1 MSAAEAQLRRAGDL
15 IRGLDVKSIK
25 GNHFLVTGG
34 AGCFG
39 MHLGRAL
46 HLLGGRVTL
55 LDKAELLE
63 DCDPAIKFIQGDI
76 RNQDMLMK
84 ACAGVDCVFHIASYG
99 MSGIA
104 MRRDKLVEEVNV
116 GGTSKLLKAC
126 LENNVKRMVYTSTH
140 NVIFNGNPIENGDE
154 SIPYVPLNEHK
165 DSYSRTKCMAEQ
177 LILSSSGKKTKD
189 GSTFRSSSCRAVAIY
204 GRGEQRQFPQVM
216 LALESGVFLATFGSK
231 DILSSR
237 VHIDNLTNA
246 HILAA
251 DALCEHKNH
260 ISAGEAYIITDPK
273 PHNQFVWMSE
283 FVEGLG
289 YSMPKITIPV
299 FVVLTIAFLC
309 EYIHKLLQPLTEVT
323 LFLSRTELYQ
333 VCVTHHYKPDKARK
347 QLGFVAVERNLQDII
362 EYYRVRGH
370 QRKKWEGFLPSW
382 VLSVLIGVLFAAV
395 MISYLPTT
403 E

>member
-1 MSAAEAQLRRAGDL
+1 MTP
-15 IRGLDVKSIK
+15 RGLDVQSISGK
-25 GNHFLVTGG
+25 HFLVTGG

-46 HLLGGRVTL
+46 HLLGGQVTL
-55 LDKAELLE
+55 LDKTELLE
-63 DCDPAIKFIQGDI
+63 DCDPSIKFIQGDI
-76 RNQDMLMK
+76 RNQELLMK
-84 ACAGVDCVFHIASYG
+84 ACAGVNCVFHIASYG

-104 MRRDKLVEEVNV
+104 MRRTKLVEEVNV

-126 LENNVKRMVYTSTH
+126 LENNVERMVYTSTH

-154 SIPYVPLNEHK
+154 SLPYIPLDEHK
-165 DSYSRTKCMAEQ
+165 DDYSRTKCMAEQ
-177 LILSSSGKKTKD
+177 LILTHSGKKTKD
-189 GSTFRSSSCRAVAIY
+189 GHTFRSSACRAVAIY

-273 PHNQFVWMSE
+273 PQNQFVWMAE
-283 FVEGLG
+283 FVEAMG
-289 YSMPKITIPV
+289 YSMPRLIIPV
-299 FVVLTIAFLC
+299 FVVLTI
-309 EYIHKLLQPLTEVT
+309 EVVETVMEVT

-333 VCVTHHYKPDKARK
+333 VCVTYHYKPDKARK
-347 QLGFVAVERNLQDII
+347 QLGFVAVERGLEDTI
-362 EYYRVRGH
+362 EYYRARGH
-370 QRKKWEGFLPSW
+370 QRKEKDSLVPSW
-382 VLSVLIGVLFAAV
+382 VVTVIIGLLFAAV
-395 MISYLPTT
+395 LISFLPTAQ
-403 E
+403 